1 MKVCISL
8 TKILIFI
15 NIILV
20 LVISY
25 FILKIVEK
33 YEEKYPMIVELTQ
46 DLKKL
51 FDNSNGKKYT
61 GNLETL
67 NNRDIMKEI
76 NIKKGKKS
84 YTINKKNI
92 NLCLLDNKGKYYNKN
107 NLMYVLLHE
116 ISHVIC
122 DEIGHTDKFY
132 DIFDDILKLA
142 EEKKIYDPKI
152 PMIDNYC
159 NT

>member
-1 MKVCISL
+1 MKVCFSL
-8 TKILIFI
+8 TQILIFI

-20 LVISY
+20 LFISY
-25 FILKIVEK
+25 FLFKIIER
-33 YEEKYPMIVELTQ
+33 YESEDPMISELRQ

-51 FDNSNGKKYT
+51 FENTSGKKYT
-61 GNLETL
+61 GNLEPL

-76 NIKKGKKS
+76 NIKKGSKS

-92 NLCLLDNKGKYYNKN
+92 NLCLLDEKGKYYNKN

-116 ISHVIC
+116 VSHVIC

-142 EEKKIYDPKI
+142 EEKKIYNPKI

>member
-33 YEEKYPMIVELTQ
+33 YEEKDPMIVELTQ

-67 NNRDIMKEI
+67 NNRDIMKE
-76 NIKKGKKS
+76 
-84 YTINKKNI
+84 INKKNI